1 MAKYRLATENMID
14 AYGVLGTELS
24 EKLLAEKIFLS
35 PRPNHDNVKRVLTHI
50 VSNDKPP
57 HEVIITYC
65 ISISSLMHIFP
76 DRLGYTYVFMYCKYY
91 QEKVKSRLKSAYM
104 VKKLGEFCYVYI
116 GAHNLLS

>member
-57 HEVIITYC
+57 HEVTITYC
-65 ISISSLMHIFP
+65 MSISSLMHILS
-76 DRLGYTYVFMYCKYY
+76 RQIRIYSCI
-91 QEKVKSRLKSAYM
+91 VKTIRKKSNQ
-104 VKKLGEFCYVYI
+104 G
-116 GAHNLLS
+116 